1 MTKYIENT
9 RALFPEKLSGTA
21 NHPWGEKLFQV
32 NEAET
37 SLDDNKQKVFHTMV
51 MKLMFLAK
59 RGRPH
64 ILPGVG
70 FLSTRVKNSTKED
83 WAKLKNSKFYIQ
95 HNWRYPYIRSKQQSK
110 RILIC
115 GSIVCSTHRL

>member
-1 MTKYIENT
+1 MTLDYSTPGKLKIDMTKYIENT
-9 RALFPEKLSGTA
+9 CALFPEKLSGTA

-37 SLDDNKQKVFHTMV
+37 SLDDNKQKIFHTTV
-51 MKLMFLAK
+51 MKSMFLAK
-59 RGRPH
+59 RRRPD

-83 WAKLKNSKFYIQ
+83 WAKLKKIVNFFYTAQLEISL
-95 HNWRYPYIRSKQQSK
+95 H
-110 RILIC
+110 
-115 GSIVCSTHRL
+115 